1 MIEGGPKEKT
11 ADAKKNITAPKAG
24 ATTPVYQIDMV
35 ISVTANVTPTEKLK
49 LEYKGLKNRRKPS
62 RQALI
67 KTRLLSFTKLIIF
80 SNQLS

>member
-1 MIEGGPKEKT
+1 M
-11 ADAKKNITAPKAG
+11 AAKKNITAPRAG
-24 ATTPVYQIDMV
+24 ATTPVDQSDIV

-49 LEYKGLKNRRKPS
+49 LEYIGLRNSTAPNRH
-62 RQALI
+62 ALI